1 MAEKRVH
8 RHWFPLGL
16 VWLALA
22 CAPAPAAPAGDTA
35 PAPLATAPASAAV
48 TAGQPPVRLRVGHV
62 PGVPTAAVYLADKRG
77 YFAAE
82 GLEVTLEAFDA
93 GERTIPAVATGQI
106 DVAVGGLSAAIYG
119 AIARGAELKVVAGVS
134 KNEPGYTSAA
144 IVVRKDLFDSGAI
157 RDLADLR
164 GRTAGLVAPSTSFA
178 IDAHRGLQTVGLSD
192 ADVNWVILS
201 FPDQVLA
208 LANGAIDIAMLTE
221 PFVARAV
228 QSGAGV
234 RWKGMDE
241 LFPNHQ
247 LTVVIYAPDFGRDRP
262 EAAQRFLAAYLRG
275 ARDYVDAIKH
285 GRDRIGVFTVLAE
298 YTPIK
303 DLSVYEAIVPS
314 GIDPDGELNLESMEY
329 DQEWYL
335 ARGYLRE
342 KVDLGRVV
350 DLRYRDAALQRLG
363 RYVPRP

>member
-1 MAEKRVH
+1 MAAKWIR
-8 RHWFPLGL
+8 WQWL
-16 VWLALA
+16 VASLAWLALA
-22 CAPAPAAPAGDTA
+22 CAPAPAAPPA
-35 PAPLATAPASAAV
+35 PAPGTPPATATGAR
-48 TAGQPPVRLRVGHV
+48 PPVQLRVGHV
-62 PGVPTAAVYLADKRG
+62 PGVPTAGVYLADKRG
-77 YFAAE
+77 YFTAE

-134 KNEPGYTSAA
+134 KNEPGYSSSA
-144 IVVRKDLFDSGAI
+144 IVVRKELIDTGAI
-157 RDLADLR
+157 RDLSDLR
-164 GRTAGLVAPSTSFA
+164 GRTVGLVAPSATLA
-178 IDAHRGLQTVGLSD
+178 IDVYRGLQTVGLSD
-192 ADVNWVILS
+192 ADIHWVILS

-208 LANGAIDIAMLTE
+208 LANGAIDTATLTE

-247 LTVVIYAPDFGRDRP
+247 LTVIIYAPDFGRDRP

-275 ARDYVDAIKH
+275 ARDYVDAVKH

-342 KVDLGRVV
+342 RVDLGRVV

-363 RYVPRP
+363 RYTPRP